1 MSAEM
6 GEREGEREKERG
18 ERDWTKAEC
27 EKRERSRGPELE
39 G

>member
-6 GEREGEREKERG
+6 GEGGGREREGRERLAEV
-18 ERDWTKAEC
+18 EC